1 MNRREVLR
9 NMGLGMGFLIVG
21 PSTFSLLQ
29 SCQNAPTYDWKPTFL
44 SASNGFALKY
54 VLDLIIPKTETPGA
68 IELNIP
74 KFIDSYMNE
83 VAPIER
89 GENFKKVA
97 NAFADAFERDFG
109 KAHEDGT
116 KEDFDKIIK
125 KYLLATP
132 AQRDEYVLRL
142 AETQDP
148 QNNAPKVEIDTDAG
162 AYAYLTNVRDLGIW
176 AWKTSEQVGENVL
189 WYDPI
194 PGEWIP
200 CGPVE
205 ELGGGRDMSL

>member
-1 MNRREVLR
+1 MKRRELLK
-9 NMGLGMGFLIVG
+9 NMGLGAGFLVLG

-29 SCQNAPTYDWKPTFL
+29 SCQNEPEYEWKPVFL

-54 VLDLIIPKTETPGA
+54 VLDIIIPKTETPGA
-68 IELNIP
+68 LELNIP
-74 KFIDSYMNE
+74 KFIDSYLYE

-89 GENFKKVA
+89 GEEFKKVA
-97 NAFADAFERDFG
+97 DAFARAFE
-109 KAHEDGT
+109 KAFDKVHEEGT

-132 AQRDEYVLRL
+132 AQRDEYVVRL
-142 AETQDP
+142 TETQDP
-148 QNNAPKVEIDTDAG
+148 QNKDAELEIDTDAG
-162 AYAYLTNVRDLGIW
+162 AYAYLTNVRDMGIW

-189 WYDPI
+189 WYDPV